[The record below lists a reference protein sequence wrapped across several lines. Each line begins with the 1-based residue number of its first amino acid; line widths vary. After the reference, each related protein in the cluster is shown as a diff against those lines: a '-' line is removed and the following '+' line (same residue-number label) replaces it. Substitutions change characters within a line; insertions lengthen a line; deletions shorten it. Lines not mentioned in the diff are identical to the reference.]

1 MKNKITYFLMYVV
14 AIIACSLSV
23 YTQTFNKLSAG
34 IMLGGAFN
42 LHSGT
47 LITNEGLL
55 YCGTFNG
62 TTSLRWIAGNYA
74 NLPLNETWS
83 ISPRIYYHKAS
94 GSFEA
99 DNIVQPLIAL
109 SDGTTTTLNTK
120 HSLDVSLDYITLDAI
135 GQNFITDKMYLGL
148 GVSIGIPTRNA
159 FEQYESIISPK
170 GVTFLDGSNTR
181 RIAAGYFTDKQGNI
195 ASNTIRIGAVANL
208 GTLIPLSPSFILNPE
223 VSFQY
228 SFLNV
233 ISDVDWKVHALRG
246 SIGLMYVLETSKLPQ
261 PLPAEPPTL
270 PIQIVSIPPA
280 IALLDVQ
287 NINSDGSLENY
298 AELTVNNHRTL
309 DILPLLPYIFFEA
322 KTDVLI
328 NRYHILNNTTS
339 SNFSEAQLPNNQLDV
354 YHDILNIIGF
364 RMKKYPDAVLY
375 LTGCIE
381 PLDDGNDKVLSIKRA
396 ESIRTY
402 LHETWGIANE
412 RILVQSRILP
422 LITSNRKIVDG
433 RAENRRV
440 EMTTNDQRILAPVF
454 IKNAKTTILP
464 NSLRLNPTVIYKG
477 AIESV
482 DYSLLDNT
490 GKLLTTTHS
499 NNTES
504 IVLNTTNLNLSDVK
518 SNQVVTAVMS
528 IKTDSGSIV
537 KAERSIPLR
546 RTFTSSR
553 SNSQIVRDTL
563 IERYS
568 LILFNYDRA
577 STISGENDQIMRLIR
592 SRISTNSDVRIDGM
606 TDYIGSEDKNL
617 KLSQAR
623 ATVVQSSIND
633 FVKPES
639 QHINGLGEVD
649 LFDNTLP
656 EGRFYNRRV
665 FVEIATPLLPDLDE
679 EGGMR

>member
-47 LITNEGLL
+47 LTTNEGLL
-55 YCGTFNG
+55 DCGTFNG

-170 GVTFLDGSNTR
+170 GVTFIDGSNTR

-233 ISDVDWKVHALRG
+233 ISDADWKVHALRG

-454 IKNAKTTILP
+454 IKNAKTTISP

-518 SNQVVTAVMS
+518 SNQVVIAVMS